1 MWPQG
6 SGGFDA
12 ELSSPSWAKSIG
24 KKITLEV
31 EGKTTTGKAAAN
43 AFAKGYEE
51 ESNNNIPT
59 LRNKEVRTEIRVKQK
74 TPAHEIMQ
82 TDISAQKTTQ

>member
-1 MWPQG
+1 MMREIK
-6 SGGFDA
+6 A
-12 ELSSPSWAKSIG
+12 

-51 ESNNNIPT
+51 VSNTNIPT
-59 LRNKEVRTEIRVKQK
+59 LRKKEIRTEITERQK

-82 TDISAQKTTQ
+82 TDITMSELKQSIKKLKKVSR